1 MTRRGKGA
9 ALAAAAAML
18 VASRPGS
25 GAPPAQDAVVDPFI
39 HQFLIPGD
47 PFDERLLAQ
56 EKRVEEDPNS
66 PALRNDLGN
75 LLAER
80 RFAEQ
85 ARDQYETASKLDKTF
100 FLAAYNLGMLEESE
114 GRVSAA
120 ISAYKEAI
128 KRRRGFPAAHFRL
141 GRVYE
146 KHGHPDDAIAEYAKA
161 LRIDAAMLDPRVN
174 PLVIDSR
181 LIARASLANYPR
193 DVARAAERR
202 GNGYVDVARFRPVP
216 TDRPLDTGELAEE
229 AGPQTIESSK
239 TAPAAARPAARP
251 PTNRP
256 VRSRREAPRSPP
268 PPQAAPQAPE
278 PIPPELGEPVEA
290 PPEPEPER

>member
-1 MTRRGKGA
+1 M
-9 ALAAAAAML
+9 
-18 VASRPGS
+18 VA
-25 GAPPAQDAVVDPFI
+25 
-39 HQFLIPGD
+39 
-47 PFDERLLAQ
+47 
-56 EKRVEEDPNS
+56 EDPNS
-66 PALRNDLGN
+66 AALRNDFGN

-80 RFAEQ
+80 RFSEQ
-85 ARDQYETASKLDKTF
+85 AREQYEKASKLDKTF

-128 KRRRGFPAAHFRL
+128 ERRRGFPAAHFRL

-161 LRIDAAMLDPRVN
+161 LRIDIAMLDPRVN

-181 LIARASLANYPR
+181 LIARASLANYAR

-216 TDRPLDTGELAEE
+216 TDRPLDTEEVAEE

-239 TAPAAARPAARP
+239 TAPTAARPARP
-251 PTNRP
+251 STTNRP
-256 VRSRREAPRSPP
+256 VRSRREVPRSP
-268 PPQAAPQAPE
+268 PPQAAPSVPE

-290 PPEPEPER
+290 PPEPEPEPQR